1 MIHSQKREKTKS
13 KKKKKETVK
22 KGKEKNQCYKNSK
35 IIFKCGKSHTIGET
49 NSTCHEI
56 IFLVV
61 CYTTTSDIHLVI
73 VQYQLE
79 IIKWQITSKMKFAMT

>member
-1 MIHSQKREKTKS
+1 MRNNSKTIWMNNKS
-13 KKKKKETVK
+13 YDTFIEERKDKEQKKKKETVK

-73 VQYQLE
+73 VQY
-79 IIKWQITSKMKFAMT
+79 